1 MSYELDRLQRDVAQ
15 IQHDDAGF
23 GSGRLVAQDL
33 ILTAAHTLWNEKE
46 GTGPFLKE
54 WQVRLA
60 GDRSKGTW
68 CFRRGNSVIWHNRG
82 LDLAL
87 IKLVDPEGGSLRP
100 ELRLRVATVSRSN
113 SHSVEARGYP
123 RASKQAEGRRELTPA
138 FGRLTA
144 AQEDRPLRFGVDA
157 CDLPN
162 KPHADWPGMS
172 GSVVLLQEGRDQEE
186 IWVYGVVQA
195 VPENFNGQ
203 LAVARL
209 ADAWRN
215 SAFRHLLVA
224 AGAPDEDAADPSLD
238 EISRVNASI
247 RLLPDL
253 IRGVQAAAEVVS
265 RSKEAIENTYRQ
277 VDKLELLKMVHDAL
291 HTVEFEV
298 LRPMEE
304 EAAASPVR
312 PSFVLKFVGKRRNI
326 HEGIQ
331 GREMPSG
338 LRDDLLDRL
347 ESTAEAF
354 QVASKTPNEAAHA
367 RVCGELNGLLSSVS
381 PRLDT
386 AISLSA
392 TELRLDHLI
401 ELMSKVRDELAS
413 AASGQ
418 DQARQRKVQ
427 DFIAGVDELARLSDK
442 LTQHV
447 REHEQLQQLDSK
459 LRTICCGGPIVG
471 PLAREWER
479 VKRVRSKLAPP
490 FSPAVDEANAV
501 LEQLESSI
509 ETAVVRDDEQA
520 ALKLFREYFRSVSS
534 VFRDVDSSFKEF
546 ALGLS
551 HLRPSLKVVLDTF

>member
-1 MSYELDRLQRDVAQ
+1 MAYELERLHRDVAQ
-15 IQHDDAGF
+15 IQHDDAG
-23 GSGRLVAQDL
+23 
-33 ILTAAHTLWNEKE
+33 
-46 GTGPFLKE
+46 
-54 WQVRLA
+54 
-60 GDRSKGTW
+60 
-68 CFRRGNSVIWHNRG
+68 

-87 IKLVDPEGGSLRP
+87 IKVVDPEGSSLRP

-123 RASKQAEGRRELTPA
+123 RASKQAEGPRELTPA

-144 AQEDRPLRFGVDA
+144 GQEDRPLRFGIDA

-162 KPHADWPGMS
+162 EPHAGWPGMS
-172 GSVVLLQEGRDQEE
+172 GSVVLLREGRDKDE

-195 VPENFNGQ
+195 VPENFNRQ
-203 LAVARL
+203 LTVARL
-209 ADAWRN
+209 AEGWRN
-215 SAFRHLLVA
+215 AAFRHLLVA
-224 AGAPDEDAADPSLD
+224 AGAPDKDADDPSLD
-238 EISRVNASI
+238 EIGYADASI
-247 RLLPDL
+247 RLLADL
-253 IRGVQAAAEVVS
+253 TRDVPAAAEVVS

-304 EAAASPVR
+304 EGAASRVR
-312 PSFVLKFVGKRRNI
+312 PSFAIRFIGKRRNI
-326 HEGIQ
+326 QEGIE
-331 GREMPSG
+331 GREMPDG
-338 LRDDLLDRL
+338 LRDELVDRL

-354 QVASKTPNEAAHA
+354 QTAANTPSEAAHA
-367 RVCGELNGLLSSVS
+367 RVRGELNGLLSFVS

-386 AISLSA
+386 AISMTA

-401 ELMSKVRDELAS
+401 ELMRKVGDKLPS
-413 AASGQ
+413 ATLGQ

-427 DFIAGVDELARLSDK
+427 DFIAGVDELTRLRDK

-447 REHEQLQQLDSK
+447 REHGQLQQLDSK
-459 LRTICCGGPIVG
+459 LRTICAGGFIAG
-471 PLAREWER
+471 SLASEWDR
-479 VKRVRSKLAPP
+479 VKKVRFKLAPP

-501 LEQLESSI
+501 LKELESCI
-509 ETAVVRDDEQA
+509 GAAVLQDDEQA
-520 ALKLFREYFRSVSS
+520 ALKLLREYFRSVSS